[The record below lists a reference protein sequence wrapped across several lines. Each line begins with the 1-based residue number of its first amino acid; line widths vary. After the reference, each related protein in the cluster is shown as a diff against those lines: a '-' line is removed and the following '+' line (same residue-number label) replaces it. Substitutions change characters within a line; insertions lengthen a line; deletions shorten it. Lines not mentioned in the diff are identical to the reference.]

1 MTPRAIPRRVAIAL
15 FATLAVHAAEAGDT
29 NRKRREPPDGPPLV
43 VGALQ
48 YEAPR
53 AGRPFGFAQDGGVV
67 VARRADTGDVVWARR
82 VPAKAPDPHMDGD
95 KQDVFIKSLAL
106 SADGRHLAIVD
117 ERGQRFEMGLDG
129 CGVRAPPWGRPWRDR
144 REWAR
149 GRARRA
155 PAMSPDAD
163 DLMLFARVAESGSFS
178 RAAERVQLPKSTVS
192 RRIAALEKRLGE
204 RLLQRTT
211 RKLVITEF
219 GQGVLDHARALSE
232 EVDAALAFALSR
244 QARPSGRLRVSMPGD
259 FASTALERPLAAFI
273 RDFPEVSLELDL
285 SPRRVDL
292 IGENFDLAIRMG
304 TLPDDTQLTARR
316 LAVFTTGLY
325 AAPSLLREHGEPLTP
340 DALHTMPALML
351 LSRSGDAVAW
361 ELSPRDVAHGAR
373 ADAVGGDG
381 VDGSGDDD
389 NRPVSAN
396 GPAPG
401 DANASAPKAIRT
413 RRSTDAPLHEIV
425 PRQHVRANSPD
436 VLIRLARSGA
446 GVVAVADFFA
456 EPYLARGELQ
466 RILPAWCL
474 PDAQCWAVFP
484 GRRLMPAKTRAFI
497 DMLARTMST
506 CSEVIDASAAKVAAA
521 PGRFRVG

>member
-1 MTPRAIPRRVAIAL
+1 MT
-15 FATLAVHAAEAGDT
+15 
-29 NRKRREPPDGPPLV
+29 
-43 VGALQ
+43 
-48 YEAPR
+48 
-53 AGRPFGFAQDGGVV
+53 
-67 VARRADTGDVVWARR
+67 
-82 VPAKAPDPHMDGD
+82 
-95 KQDVFIKSLAL
+95 
-106 SADGRHLAIVD
+106 
-117 ERGQRFEMGLDG
+117 
-129 CGVRAPPWGRPWRDR
+129 
-144 REWAR
+144 
-149 GRARRA
+149 
-155 PAMSPDAD
+155 PDAD
-163 DLMLFARVAESGSFS
+163 DLLLFARVAESGSFS

-259 FASTALERPLAAFI
+259 FASTALEQPLAGFI
-273 RDFPEVSLELDL
+273 RDFPAVSLELDL

-304 TLPDDTQLTARR
+304 ALTDDPQLAARR

-340 DALHTMPALML
+340 DALRTMPALMI
-351 LSRSGDAVAW
+351 LSRSGEAIPWQLSARVAT
-361 ELSPRDVAHGAR
+361 A
-373 ADAVGGDG
+373 ADA
-381 VDGSGDDD
+381 
-389 NRPVSAN
+389 A
-396 GPAPG
+396 PAP
-401 DANASAPKAIRT
+401 APRHRGGAVPA
-413 RRSTDAPLHEIV
+413 DHDIV
-425 PRQHVRANSPD
+425 PQQHVRANSPD

-466 RILPAWCL
+466 RILPDWCL
-474 PDAQCWAVFP
+474 PDADCWAVFP

-497 DMLARTMST
+497 DTLAKAMSV
-506 CSEVIDASAAKVAAA
+506 CSEAIDASAAAVNAS

>member
-1 MTPRAIPRRVAIAL
+1 
-15 FATLAVHAAEAGDT
+15 
-29 NRKRREPPDGPPLV
+29 
-43 VGALQ
+43 
-48 YEAPR
+48 
-53 AGRPFGFAQDGGVV
+53 
-67 VARRADTGDVVWARR
+67 
-82 VPAKAPDPHMDGD
+82 
-95 KQDVFIKSLAL
+95 
-106 SADGRHLAIVD
+106 
-117 ERGQRFEMGLDG
+117 
-129 CGVRAPPWGRPWRDR
+129 
-144 REWAR
+144 
-149 GRARRA
+149 
-155 PAMSPDAD
+155 MSPDAD
-163 DLMLFARVAESGSFS
+163 DLLLFARVAESGSFS

-219 GQGVLDHARALSE
+219 GKGVLDHARAMSE

-244 QARPSGRLRVSMPGD
+244 QSRPSGRLRVSMPGD
-259 FASTALERPLAAFI
+259 FASTALELPLAQFI

-292 IGENFDLAIRMG
+292 IGENFDVAIRMG
-304 TLPDDTQLTARR
+304 TLPDDSQLAARR

-325 AAPSLLREHGEPLTP
+325 AAPSLLREHGEPLAP
-340 DALHTMPALML
+340 EALHTMPALML
-351 LSRSGDAVAW
+351 LSRSGEAVAW
-361 ELSPRDVAHGAR
+361 ELSPRDGAHT
-373 ADAVGGDG
+373 
-381 VDGSGDDD
+381 
-389 NRPVSAN
+389 N
-396 GPAPG
+396 G
-401 DANASAPKAIRT
+401 ASAPAQTAKA
-413 RRSTDAPLHEIV
+413 RRGADAPAHEIV
-425 PRQHVRANSPD
+425 PSQHVRANSPD

-497 DMLARTMST
+497 DMLAKAMST
-506 CSEVIDASAAKVAAA
+506 CSEAIDASASAVNAS

>member
-1 MTPRAIPRRVAIAL
+1 MT
-15 FATLAVHAAEAGDT
+15 
-29 NRKRREPPDGPPLV
+29 
-43 VGALQ
+43 
-48 YEAPR
+48 
-53 AGRPFGFAQDGGVV
+53 
-67 VARRADTGDVVWARR
+67 
-82 VPAKAPDPHMDGD
+82 
-95 KQDVFIKSLAL
+95 
-106 SADGRHLAIVD
+106 
-117 ERGQRFEMGLDG
+117 
-129 CGVRAPPWGRPWRDR
+129 
-144 REWAR
+144 
-149 GRARRA
+149 
-155 PAMSPDAD
+155 PDAD
-163 DLMLFARVAESGSFS
+163 DLLLFARVAEAGSFS

-211 RKLVITEF
+211 RKLVITDF

-259 FASTALERPLAAFI
+259 FASTALEKPLAGFI
-273 RDFPEVSLELDL
+273 RDYPEVALELDL

-304 TLPDDTQLTARR
+304 ELPDDTQLAARR

-340 DALHTMPALML
+340 EALLTMPALML

-361 ELSPRDVAHGAR
+361 ELSASESAHSDDARPAAMKSRRVGTETATHSIVA
-373 ADAVGGDG
+373 
-381 VDGSGDDD
+381 
-389 NRPVSAN
+389 
-396 GPAPG
+396 
-401 DANASAPKAIRT
+401 
-413 RRSTDAPLHEIV
+413 
-425 PRQHVRANSPD
+425 RQHVRANSPD

-466 RILPAWCL
+466 RILPGWCL
-474 PDAQCWAVFP
+474 PDATCWAVFP

-497 DMLARTMST
+497 DMLSKALST
-506 CSEVIDASAAKVAAA
+506 CSEALDASAQSTNAS